1 MDVFLRI
8 AHLGP
13 IYPMHEIYKTWWWMF
28 LSCMVGP
35 NISIGSR
42 VRQAGPQPV
51 CLLNECRT
59 QLTTTLCTI
68 VELCGTLWNFV
79 EQCGTLWS
87 SVACTDAR
95 RTETVNK
102 AARLDHTAPNQCSIT
117 DFIESNMINDVYTLL
132 SICSLRLQTLTP
144 LLGRLF
150 SSDIELA
157 LLNQAS

>member
-1 MDVFLRI
+1 MVDVFVLYGWAQYIYRL
-8 AHLGP
+8 ACALGR
-13 IYPMHEIYKTWWWMF
+13 TSAR
-28 LSCMVGP
+28 LSAQWVQDP
-35 NISIGSR
+35 AYNNI
-42 VRQAGPQPV
+42 VHH
-51 CLLNECRT
+51 
-59 QLTTTLCTI
+59 
-68 VELCGTLWNFV
+68 CGTLWNFV
-79 EQCGTLWS
+79 ELCGAVWNFVELCGALWG

-144 LLGRLF
+144 LLGRIF

-157 LLNQAS
+157 LLNQASWKLFS

>member
-13 IYPMHEIYKTWWWMF
+13 IYPIHEIYKTWWWVF

-68 VELCGTLWNFV
+68 VELCGTLW
-79 EQCGTLWS
+79 S

-102 AARLDHTAPNQCSIT
+102 AARLDHSAPNQCSIT

-144 LLGRLF
+144 LLGRPF

>member
-1 MDVFLRI
+1 M
-8 AHLGP
+8 
-13 IYPMHEIYKTWWWMF
+13 
-28 LSCMVGP
+28 
-35 NISIGSR
+35 
-42 VRQAGPQPV
+42 
-51 CLLNECRT
+51 
-59 QLTTTLCTI
+59 
-68 VELCGTLWNFV
+68 ELCGTLWNFV
-79 EQCGTLWS
+79 ELCGTVWNFVELCGALWG

-144 LLGRLF
+144 LLGRIF

>member
-1 MDVFLRI
+1 MKSETSFRVFFLKQHRKNSLKNIFFPSESVFLDFSFWPQGHRSSQN
-8 AHLGP
+8 AH
-13 IYPMHEIYKTWWWMF
+13 
-28 LSCMVGP
+28 C
-35 NISIGSR
+35 
-42 VRQAGPQPV
+42 A
-51 CLLNECRT
+51 
-59 QLTTTLCTI
+59 
-68 VELCGTLWNFV
+68 LWNFV
-79 EQCGTLWS
+79 ELCRTLWS

-144 LLGRLF
+144 LLGRIF

-157 LLNQAS
+157 LLNQASWKLFS

>member
-1 MDVFLRI
+1 MKYIRLDGGCFCLVW
-8 AHLGP
+8 LGP
-13 IYPMHEIYKTWWWMF
+13 IYLWARVCARPD
-28 LSCMVGP
+28 LSPFVCSM
-35 NISIGSR
+35 S
-42 VRQAGPQPV
+42 AGPSLQQH
-51 CLLNECRT
+51 CGALWNF
-59 QLTTTLCTI
+59 

-79 EQCGTLWS
+79 ELCGTLWS

-102 AARLDHTAPNQCSIT
+102 AARLDHSAPNQCSIT

-144 LLGRLF
+144 LLGRPF
-150 SSDIELA
+150 SSDIEQA

>member
-1 MDVFLRI
+1 M
-8 AHLGP
+8 
-13 IYPMHEIYKTWWWMF
+13 
-28 LSCMVGP
+28 S
-35 NISIGSR
+35 
-42 VRQAGPQPV
+42 AGPSLQQHCAPLW
-51 CLLNECRT
+51 CF
-59 QLTTTLCTI
+59 
-68 VELCGTLWNFV
+68 VELCGALWNFV
-79 EQCGTLWS
+79 ERCGTLWS

-102 AARLDHTAPNQCSIT
+102 AARLDHSAPNQCSIT

-144 LLGRLF
+144 LLGRPF